1 MTYRE
6 LLDKLIAE
14 HADDKGIIRGE
25 ICIQLFRISQLGEK
39 NGYDTDC
46 IEKEGRESPPPL
58 FHFAVMKIS
67 YKRFG
72 TDPIQSLKGIPL
84 FKNVCFLRFMYY
96 KFRRF
101 REALNK

>member
-14 HADDKGIIRGE
+14 HADDKGITRGE

-46 IEKEGRESPPPL
+46 IEEEGR
-58 FHFAVMKIS
+58 
-67 YKRFG
+67 
-72 TDPIQSLKGIPL
+72 
-84 FKNVCFLRFMYY
+84 
-96 KFRRF
+96 
-101 REALNK
+101 